1 MKKLLL
7 SLFAFTVFGVLPAQ
21 VFINEVSGAGYA
33 GFADEDGDNK
43 DWIEFYNAGPAA
55 VNLGG
60 YEIVCNEGTDSRS
73 WTFPTIFIQPGEYLT
88 VFFSGKNRRDYFDHW
103 EVPVYPQQP
112 WRYFPGIFQPAA
124 NWAAPGFNDASWL
137 LAQGPIG
144 YGDGDDATTISPT
157 ISLYQRASFTCADT
171 GNIVMAAF
179 LVDFDDAFVA
189 YLNGK
194 EIARYNVGAAH
205 VPCAY
210 NDYAFDDHEAQ
221 QYQNGNWSGLFF
233 IPSYMLDTI
242 LLQGTNTLAVE
253 THNAQTGMDDMT
265 MYPAL
270 LLGVA
275 DTSVTFAPFPADVNL
290 HTDFSLNST
299 GQQLILKNA
308 VGGIVDS
315 ITIAGMQINHTRG
328 RQPDGSPNWC
338 LFSQPTPDTS
348 NFSLSCY
355 SGYGASPV
363 ISLTSGFYNGTPATT
378 ITTPTAG
385 TIHYTLNGQDPQTW
399 SPAYTSAVSID
410 STLVLRAKLIP
421 TDTTYLPGPVAAA
434 SYFINENV
442 TLPVV
447 SITTDPYNL
456 FDQNYGIYMLN
467 TPDTAF
473 ADIPFEDANF
483 WQGWIRPCNVAFF
496 DTTHVLQFETPASIR
511 IQGNWSKVFAQ
522 KGFFIDCDDDY
533 GAKPLDYQLFP
544 DKPATEY
551 RGFNL
556 RNAGSDYNKCHLR
569 DRMIHKTIQPVCDV
583 DMMDGFACVVFING
597 EYWGVYELREK
608 QDKHYLANNS
618 ECDDDSTDFLQ
629 FDGDIIEGDNKHFI
643 ETYSFIGGN
652 DMTQQANI
660 DSAAALWDFENFC
673 DYFIIETFYANTD
686 WLGSYTNNI
695 KFWRPRNYPAP
706 WRYVLWDLD
715 LALNSDTV
723 NMLARA
729 INPPVSNPHSVMLN
743 SLLQNDSFRI
753 YFVNRYADLLN
764 TTFYPYNTYN
774 YVVATYLEMLPE
786 MDRHFGKWGVG
797 GPPLYTPS
805 WAQWQMDT
813 AEWTQN
819 VIDMA
824 NVMFA
829 RPYYVRQQIQ
839 NQFSLPQQII
849 TTFDVFPS
857 GAGNVRLNT
866 ITLDSVPWQG
876 IYFTGNPVTM
886 TALPNSGFVF
896 LYWEYALPGDTTRHY
911 NRTLRIDVDS
921 AEYFRAVFGQL
932 APPQNSLTVFPNP
945 FADNITINYSIAER
959 GAVTIRIFDVT
970 GRLVAEPLP
979 SSSYVNPGSYS
990 LQLNAA
996 ELALAGGVYF
1006 VELRSGE
1013 YRETQK
1019 IVSGRPEP

>member
-1 MKKLLL
+1 M
-7 SLFAFTVFGVLPAQ
+7 
-21 VFINEVSGAGYA
+21 
-33 GFADEDGDNK
+33 
-43 DWIEFYNAGPAA
+43 
-55 VNLGG
+55 
-60 YEIVCNEGTDSRS
+60 
-73 WTFPTIFIQPGEYLT
+73 
-88 VFFSGKNRRDYFDHW
+88 
-103 EVPVYPQQP
+103 
-112 WRYFPGIFQPAA
+112 
-124 NWAAPGFNDASWL
+124 
-137 LAQGPIG
+137 
-144 YGDGDDATTISPT
+144 
-157 ISLYQRASFTCADT
+157 
-171 GNIVMAAF
+171 
-179 LVDFDDAFVA
+179 
-189 YLNGK
+189 
-194 EIARYNVGAAH
+194 
-205 VPCAY
+205 
-210 NDYAFDDHEAQ
+210 
-221 QYQNGNWSGLFF
+221 
-233 IPSYMLDTI
+233 
-242 LLQGTNTLAVE
+242 
-253 THNAQTGMDDMT
+253 
-265 MYPAL
+265 
-270 LLGVA
+270 
-275 DTSVTFAPFPADVNL
+275 
-290 HTDFSLNST
+290 
-299 GQQLILKNA
+299 
-308 VGGIVDS
+308 
-315 ITIAGMQINHTRG
+315 
-328 RQPDGSPNWC
+328 
-338 LFSQPTPDTS
+338 
-348 NFSLSCY
+348 
-355 SGYGASPV
+355 
-363 ISLTSGFYNGTPATT
+363 
-378 ITTPTAG
+378 
-385 TIHYTLNGQDPQTW
+385 
-399 SPAYTSAVSID
+399 
-410 STLVLRAKLIP
+410 
-421 TDTTYLPGPVAAA
+421 
-434 SYFINENV
+434 
-442 TLPVV
+442 
-447 SITTDPYNL
+447 
-456 FDQNYGIYMLN
+456 
-467 TPDTAF
+467 
-473 ADIPFEDANF
+473 
-483 WQGWIRPCNVAFF
+483 RPCNVAFF
-496 DTTHVLQFETPASIR
+496 DTTHALKFETPASIR

-533 GAKPLDYQLFP
+533 GAKPLDYRLFP

-556 RNAGSDYNKCHLR
+556 RNAGSDYNKCHMR
-569 DRMIHKTIQPVCDV
+569 DRMIHKTVQPVCDV

-629 FDGDIIEGDNKHFI
+629 FDGDIIEGDNRHFI

-729 INPPVSNPHSVMLN
+729 INPAVSNPHSVMLS

-786 MDRHFGKWGVG
+786 MDRHFDKWGVG
-797 GPPLYTPS
+797 GPPLFTPS

-813 AEWTQN
+813 AQWTQN

-829 RPYYVRQQIQ
+829 RPYYVRQQLQ
-839 NQFSLPQQII
+839 AQFSLPQQIV

-857 GAGNVRLNT
+857 NAGNVKLNT

-876 IYFTGNPVTM
+876 IYFTGNPITM
-886 TALPNSGFVF
+886 TALPNNGFVF
-896 LYWEYALPGDTTRHY
+896 LYWEYALPGDTTRYY
-911 NRTLRIDVDS
+911 NSSLRIDVDS

-945 FADNITINYSIAER
+945 FADQITINYSIAER

-979 SSSYVNPGSYS
+979 SSSYVNPGAYS
-990 LQLNAA
+990 LQLNAS
-996 ELALAGGVYF
+996 EMGLAGGVYF

-1019 IVSGRPEP
+1019 IISGTKDP